1 MKAIGKY
8 WKLILAFLLLIGAVL
23 VFVLQYLPAKTA
35 YELERAALQ
44 TQIGTMQVQ
53 IAENQKYAPYQDQL
67 EEATREIEESRADLY
82 GKFPVELK
90 EEDQIM
96 YMLYLEEKFGREVVF
111 SFAEEVPIVGLS
123 DGAQLQG
130 VTFAF
135 DFATTYGG
143 FKKMVEELAT
153 DSVITSV
160 RYAVMQYDAQS
171 DQVIGQLIVTRYVMN
186 EENKT
191 DGREYQAPEVD
202 KPALGKENIYQK

>member
-1 MKAIGKY
+1 MKALGKY

-23 VFVLQYLPAKTA
+23 IFVLQYLPAKQA
-35 YELERAALQ
+35 YEVEVSALRN
-44 TQIGTMQVQ
+44 QISTMQMQ
-53 IAENQKYAPYQDQL
+53 IAENKKYAPVQDQL
-67 EEATREIEESRADLY
+67 ADAAKAVEESRKELY
-82 GKFPVELK
+82 SKFPVELK

-111 SFAEEVPIVGLS
+111 SFAEEIPIAPLS

-160 RYAVMQYDAQS
+160 RYAVMQYDAES
-171 DQVIGQLIVTRYVMN
+171 DQVLGQLIVTRYVMA
-186 EENKT
+186 
-191 DGREYQAPEVD
+191 DGRDYEAPKVD
-202 KPALGKENIYQK
+202 KPTLGKDDLYKK

>member
-1 MKAIGKY
+1 M
-8 WKLILAFLLLIGAVL
+8 
-23 VFVLQYLPAKTA
+23 Q
-35 YELERAALQ
+35 Q
-44 TQIGTMQVQ
+44 QIT
-53 IAENQKYAPYQDQL
+53 ENQKYAPVQDQL
-67 EEATREIEESRADLY
+67 ADATKEVEESRAELY

-111 SFAEEVPIVGLS
+111 SFAEEVPIAPLS

-135 DFATTYGG
+135 DFVSTYDG
-143 FKKMVEELAT
+143 FKKMVKELAT

-171 DQVIGQLIVTRYVMN
+171 DQVMGQLIVTRYVMN

-191 DGREYQAPEVD
+191 DGRDYVSPEVD
-202 KPALGKENIYQK
+202 QPAIGKDQIYKK